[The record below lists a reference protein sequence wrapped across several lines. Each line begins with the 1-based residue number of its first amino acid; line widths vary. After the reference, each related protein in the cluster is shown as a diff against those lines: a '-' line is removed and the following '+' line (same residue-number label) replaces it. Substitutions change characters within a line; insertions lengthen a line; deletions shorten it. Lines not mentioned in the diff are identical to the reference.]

1 VGVYRPLKN
10 FLNLLKQMIEQVAQK
25 IKDWCNE
32 PVIMVS
38 IVLILIM
45 NLAI

>member
-1 VGVYRPLKN
+1 MLDQFV
-10 FLNLLKQMIEQVAQK
+10 QT

-38 IVLILIM
+38 IVLVLIM
-45 NLAI
+45 NLVI

>member
-1 VGVYRPLKN
+1 MGVNRPLKN
-10 FLNLLKQMIEQVAQK
+10 FFKFTKTMIEQVVQT

-38 IVLILIM
+38 IVLVLIM
-45 NLAI
+45 NLMI